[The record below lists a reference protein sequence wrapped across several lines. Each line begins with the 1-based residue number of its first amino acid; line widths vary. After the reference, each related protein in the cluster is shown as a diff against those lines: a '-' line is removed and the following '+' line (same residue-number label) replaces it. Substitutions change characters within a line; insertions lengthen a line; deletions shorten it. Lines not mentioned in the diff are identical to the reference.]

1 MKSVMFLFSF
11 LLAVLCTAQTFANTI
26 APSTLTLKHNGQET
40 RLTHVELL
48 RRPDAADITVPA
60 DIAYK
65 RAMQFRAIPLRAL
78 LQENGFTTQ
87 GTLNFLALD
96 GFAAPLDAA
105 QVLNNNAARAWLAV
119 EAPDKP
125 WPPLSAKGLSAG
137 PFYLV
142 WMDSATPTKAARI
155 PQEQWPYQIAV
166 IEQTLPPE
174 QRFPMMLP
182 DLKLP
187 KHHDAWKGFEVF
199 KTHCIAC
206 HKINGGGEGL
216 LGPDLNQPHNPT
228 QYFAEP
234 YLKLLIRNPAQVR
247 HWPDAKMPGFSEQT
261 LSNES
266 LDALIAYLKAMAKP
280 SAP

>member
-1 MKSVMFLFSF
+1 M
-11 LLAVLCTAQTFANTI
+11 
-26 APSTLTLKHNGQET
+26 P
-40 RLTHVELL
+40 
-48 RRPDAADITVPA
+48 
-60 DIAYK
+60 
-65 RAMQFRAIPLRAL
+65 FRAIPLRPL
-78 LQENGFTTQ
+78 LHETGFTAH

-105 QVLNNNAARAWLAV
+105 LVMNNNAAHAWLAV
-119 EAPDKP
+119 EAPGKP
-125 WPPLSAKGLSAG
+125 WPALSPKGHSAG

-142 WMDSATPTKAARI
+142 WMDSANQAKAARI

-166 IEQTLPPE
+166 IEQSLPLE

-182 DLKLP
+182 DLTLP
-187 KHHDAWKGFEVF
+187 KHHAAWTGFEVF

-216 LGPDLNQPHNPT
+216 IGPDLNQPHNPT

-234 YLKLLIRNPAQVR
+234 YLRLLIRNPAQVR
-247 HWPDAKMPGFSEQT
+247 HWPDAKMPGFNEQT
-261 LSNES
+261 LSNDA